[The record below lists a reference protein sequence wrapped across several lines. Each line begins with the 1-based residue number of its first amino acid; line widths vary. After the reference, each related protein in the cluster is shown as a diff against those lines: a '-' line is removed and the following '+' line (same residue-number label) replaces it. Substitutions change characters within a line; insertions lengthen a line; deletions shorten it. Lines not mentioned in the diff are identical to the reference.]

1 MIKCYDFFNC
11 KNLDCVRRKTEDL
24 QCWEI
29 QNTLC
34 NTQND
39 SAEQLQA
46 AMENN
51 KSFCELCPYYKG
63 LEKHESISKH
73 FKDSKLKTPT
83 FTPTTNKSYW

>member
-51 KSFCELCPYYKG
+51 KSFCEYNLCRFIFPT
-63 LEKHESISKH
+63 SKQPDTY
-73 FKDSKLKTPT
+73 FPKVLKELVHPPT
-83 FTPTTNKSYW
+83 L